1 MQPTPEHETTEDEYV
16 PLWRRPA
23 TSEADDRE
31 AAFQRYVESTVKYN
45 EAIVAAG
52 GTPWHGDDT
61 DRRRELFMR
70 RYARTN
76 DRIAV

>member
-1 MQPTPEHETTEDEYV
+1 MYETDLEDETTEYV

-23 TSEADDRE
+23 TSKADDRE

>member
-1 MQPTPEHETTEDEYV
+1 MHETDLEDETTEYI

-23 TSEADDRE
+23 PSEADDRE

>member
-1 MQPTPEHETTEDEYV
+1 MHEPDLEDETTEYV

>member
-1 MQPTPEHETTEDEYV
+1 MHQNDFDDEAIEERV
-16 PLWRRPA
+16 PLWRRP
-23 TSEADDRE
+23 RE
-31 AAFQRYVESTVKYN
+31 SVNEKREEAFQRYVESTVKYN

>member
-1 MQPTPEHETTEDEYV
+1 MHETDLEDETTEYV

-23 TSEADDRE
+23 TSKADDRE

>member
-1 MQPTPEHETTEDEYV
+1 MQPTPEHETTEYI
-16 PLWRRPA
+16 PLWRRPRQ
-23 TSEADDRE
+23 SVDDDRE

-76 DRIAV
+76 DRVVV

>member
-1 MQPTPEHETTEDEYV
+1 MYETELEDGTPDEHV
-16 PLWRRPA
+16 PLWRR
-23 TSEADDRE
+23 TRSIEDEREEAFR
-31 AAFQRYVESTVKYN
+31 RYVESTVKYN